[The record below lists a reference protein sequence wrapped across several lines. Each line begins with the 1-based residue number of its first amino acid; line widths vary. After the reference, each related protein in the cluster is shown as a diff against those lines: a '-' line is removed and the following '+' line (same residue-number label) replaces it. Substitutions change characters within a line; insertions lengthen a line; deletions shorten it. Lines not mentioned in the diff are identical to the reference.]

1 MNKNGIWMYL
11 GIFLT
16 LQQGFQL
23 SKSWPR
29 HRFGSK
35 GLGLSSARACRVQML
50 EANPDRWDIKMGWVE
65 QPLATIY
72 EKADPWKVR
81 EMKQEPVGFLG
92 KQTLEGT
99 R

>member
-35 GLGLSSARACRVQML
+35 GLAGFRCWKPILTGGTSKWDELS
-50 EANPDRWDIKMGWVE
+50 NHW
-65 QPLATIY
+65 QPSTKKLI
-72 EKADPWKVR
+72 
-81 EMKQEPVGFLG
+81 LG
-92 KQTLEGT
+92 KLE